1 MQGLTKALEYG
12 MHMRALVF
20 RAVPLPGFVT
30 CNALIRGLRPYLQVK
45 CKRLENG
52 QVRENLD
59 NCFAY
64 AVGRE
69 HELPI
74 ASGRPHAA

>member
-30 CNALIRGLRPYLQVK
+30 CNALIRGLRL
-45 CKRLENG
+45 
-52 QVRENLD
+52 
-59 NCFAY
+59 
-64 AVGRE
+64 
-69 HELPI
+69 
-74 ASGRPHAA
+74 